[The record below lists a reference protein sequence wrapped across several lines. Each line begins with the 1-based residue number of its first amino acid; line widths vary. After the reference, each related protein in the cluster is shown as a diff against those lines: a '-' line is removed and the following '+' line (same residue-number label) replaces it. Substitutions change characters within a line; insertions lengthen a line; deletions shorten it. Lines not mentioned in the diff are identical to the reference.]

1 MGRQVAHKAKW
12 DSIAKLK
19 GLNYRYI
26 GDSRGYYVVDDGR
39 VFSIFKGDF
48 LAQFND
54 VYGYCVVNI
63 YYGGGMKTR
72 KVHRLVAEAFIQNNN
87 CCEAVNHKNEIKTD
101 NRVENLE
108 WVTVKQNNNFGTRTQ
123 RALKKREVV
132 PVYEYS
138 ADGDFVKE
146 FSSAADTANHYQCA
160 ESTVR
165 NVCYGL
171 AKSFNNRIFR
181 YFKTESITG
190 LTERQKNYG
199 RRYRKDGENSA

>member
-1 MGRQVAHKAKW
+1 MNMQVSHKAKW

-26 GDSRGYYVVDDGR
+26 GDSHGYYVVDDGR
-39 VFSIFKGDF
+39 VFSIAKGDF
-48 LAQFND
+48 LKQFND
-54 VYGYCVVNI
+54 TYGYSVVNI
-63 YYGGGMKTR
+63 YYGDGMKTR
-72 KVHRLVAEAFIQNNN
+72 KVHRLVAEAFIRNDEH
-87 CCEAVNHKNEIKTD
+87 CEAVNHKNEIKND
-101 NRVENLE
+101 NRAENLE
-108 WVTVKQNNNFGTRTQ
+108 WVTVKQNNSFGTRTQ
-123 RALKKREVV
+123 RALEKRGVM

-146 FSSAADTANHYQCA
+146 FSSAASAASHYQCA

-171 AKSFNNRIFR
+171 AKSFNNRQFR
-181 YFKTESITG
+181 YFKTYSITG